1 MKDIYAL
8 LSIYNFI
15 RRGGRYVLSKFSV
28 KKPYTVLVGVI
39 LAIVLGIVSIM
50 KMTTD
55 LLPDMSFPYALII
68 TTDVGASPEEIEK
81 GVTAPIEASM
91 ATTSNIKSI
100 NSISYNSYSMV
111 ICEYEQSANMDSI
124 VIEIQ
129 QNLDQLKSGWDD
141 TVSSPIIMQI
151 DPDMLPIMTAAVG
164 VEGMDSLEVSEYV
177 ENEIIPALESIE
189 GVASASATGMIE
201 EHVVV
206 TLNNEKIE
214 ALNQK
219 VQSVINEQF
228 VEPEKE
234 IESGLN
240 QLEDGKDAIQSGAT
254 QLESGISSG
263 MEEVLNQQ
271 NKLAETKAELKSQ
284 LNDLKSQK
292 SLLETVKSLIDE
304 MLEKAPEEVK
314 ELPTLKEVLEKVD
327 ERFLVSLGININEIK
342 TVEELVTELGGMLT
356 QMEMG
361 MNTIEGALTQISD
374 GEKALETAL
383 ATINVSGVS
392 AGLQM
397 SQTYTDLAVAKSA
410 LEQAQKTLESS
421 KEQAKQSAD
430 LNTILGLETITGLL
444 TAQNFDMPAGY
455 AYDGDTQYLV
465 HVGEGVETVEDLEN
479 LVLMDMGMDGIDTI
493 HLSDIADVELVD
505 NSSEVYSIVNGNPS
519 ISLSLEK
526 QTGYATGEVT
536 DRILEKFK
544 MLEKANDKLEFT
556 VLMDQGVYIDVIVES
571 VIQNMIVGAVLAI
584 VVLWIFLKDF
594 KPTIVI
600 ACSIP
605 LSVIVAIVFMYF
617 TGISLNII
625 SMSGLVLG
633 IGMLVDNSIVV
644 IENIYRF
651 REEGYSIRKACVEGA
666 SEVSGAIIAS
676 TLTTVSVYAPIIFTD
691 GITKQLFVDIALT
704 VAFTLMASLLIAL
717 TFVPALA
724 SYTLKKRKEIAHPFF
739 DKITDWYENVLI
751 VCLNYKVIVFIASI
765 ALLVVTCAACLSRGM
780 TFMDMNIET
789 NQLTVSITAKEEDK
803 LEFEELVTLSNEA
816 MERIF
821 EIEGVDTIG
830 ASIGG
835 DATMN
840 LLSGGTGDSVSMYV
854 LLDEKSDA
862 SIYTVADEILEKT
875 SDMNCEVSCETSS
888 MDMTAMFGSGISVQ
902 IKGSDMEKLQTLTTE
917 VAKIVTETEGT
928 IDVQDGLDNQAPQ
941 FSIIVDKQKAA
952 EYGYTVAQVFQLVY
966 GTMASNT
973 SAATI
978 STDVKDY
985 AVYIQT
991 EEQSQV
997 TLDDIK
1003 NITFTHTNREGEEQ
1017 EISLTDICEMKET
1030 TTLSTINRVGQ
1041 TRYLTVS
1048 SGIDENHNV
1057 TLVSNEIKEKINK
1070 MDIPEGYEIIMTGE
1084 DETINESMEQMLL
1097 MLLLS
1102 IIFIY
1107 LIMVAQFQS
1116 LFSPFIIMF
1125 SIPLAFT
1132 GGFIALFISGKE
1144 LGMISMLGFIML
1156 AGLIVNNGIVLIDYI
1171 NQRRR
1176 EGASKQDAI
1185 IESGITRLRP
1195 ILMTTLTTILAM
1207 STSAIGLGDG
1217 SEIMRPMAITM
1228 IGGLVYGTVLT
1239 LVVIPCIY
1247 DAFNK
1252 EKNMVEEEL

>member
-1 MKDIYAL
+1 M
-8 LSIYNFI
+8 
-15 RRGGRYVLSKFSV
+15 LSKFSV

-39 LAIVLGIVSIM
+39 LAIVLGVVSIM
-50 KMTTD
+50 NMTTD

-111 ICEYEQSANMDSI
+111 ICEYEQNANMDSI

-129 QNLDQLKSGWDD
+129 QSLDQLSGIWDD

-151 DPDMLPIMTAAVG
+151 NPDMLPVMTAAVG
-164 VEGMDSLEVSEYV
+164 VESMDAIEVSEYV

-189 GVASASATGMIE
+189 GVASASATGTVE
-201 EHVVV
+201 EKILV

-219 VQSVINEQF
+219 IQNVINEQF
-228 VEPEKE
+228 EEPENE

-240 QLEDGKDAIQSGAT
+240 QLEDGKEAIQSGAT
-254 QLESGISSG
+254 QLESGLSTG
-263 MEEVLNQQ
+263 LQEVWNQQ
-271 NKLAETKAELKSQ
+271 SKLAETKAELKTQ
-284 LNDLKSQK
+284 LTELNSQK
-292 SLLETVKSLIDE
+292 GLLETVKTLIDE
-304 MLEKAPEEVK
+304 MLNKVPEEIK

-327 ERFLVSLGININEIK
+327 QKFLEGLGIKVEEIK
-342 TVEELVTELGGMLT
+342 TVEELSAGLGTMLD
-356 QMEMG
+356 QMNMG
-361 MNTIEGALTQISD
+361 ISTMESALTQIEE

-392 AGLQM
+392 AGIQM
-397 SQTYTDLAVAKSA
+397 SQTYTDLALAMSA
-410 LEQAQKTLESS
+410 LEQAQQTLEST
-421 KEQAKQSAD
+421 KAQAQDAAD
-430 LNTILGLETITGLL
+430 LNAILSLETITGLL

-465 HVGEGVETVEDLEN
+465 RVGEGVETVEDLAN
-479 LVLMDMGMDGIDTI
+479 LVLIDVGMDGIDTI

-505 NSSEVYSIVNGNPS
+505 NSKDVYSIVNGNPS

-536 DRILEKFK
+536 DRILEKFES
-544 MLEKANDKLEFT
+544 LEEDDESLEFT
-556 VLMDQGVYIDVIVES
+556 VLMDQGIYIDVIVDS
-571 VIQNMIVGAVLAI
+571 VVQNMIVGAVLAI
-584 VVLWIFLKDF
+584 IVLWVFLKDF

-605 LSVIVAIVFMYF
+605 LSVIIAIVLMYF

-644 IENIYRF
+644 IENIYRL

-666 SEVSGAIIAS
+666 SEVSGAIVAS

-691 GITKQLFVDIALT
+691 GITRQLFVDIALT
-704 VAFTLMASLLIAL
+704 VAFTLMASLVIAL

-724 SYTLKKRKEIAHPFF
+724 SYTLKKTKEIAHPFF
-739 DKITDWYENVLI
+739 DKVVGWYENVLRA
-751 VCLNYKVIVFIASI
+751 CLHHKILVFVVSI
-765 ALLVVTCAACLSRGM
+765 ALLIVTGAACLSKGM

-789 NQLTVSITAKEEDK
+789 NQLSVSITAKEGEK
-803 LEFEELVTLSNEA
+803 LEFEELVDVSNEA
-816 MERIF
+816 INRIF

-835 DATMN
+835 NSTMS
-840 LLSGGTGDSVSMYV
+840 LMSGGSGDAVSMYV
-854 LLDEKSDA
+854 LLDENSNA
-862 SIYTVADEILEKT
+862 SIYTVADEIVEKT
-875 SDMNCEVSCETSS
+875 SDMDCIVSCETSS
-888 MDMTAMFGSGISVQ
+888 MDMTTMFGSGLSVQ
-902 IKGSDMEKLQTLTTE
+902 IKGSDMDKIQTLAAQIAELLTG
-917 VAKIVTETEGT
+917 VEGT
-928 IDVQDGLDNQAPQ
+928 VDVKDGLDNQSPQ

-966 GTMASNT
+966 AEMASNT

-985 AVYIQT
+985 AVYLQT

-1003 NITFTHTNREGEEQ
+1003 TITFTHTNREGEER
-1017 EISLTDICEMKET
+1017 EIPLTEICTMEET
-1030 TTLSTINRVGQ
+1030 TTLSMINRSGQ

-1048 SGIDENHNV
+1048 CGIDEEHNV
-1057 TLVSNEIKEKINK
+1057 TLVSNEVKEKINQ
-1070 MDIPEGYEIIMTGE
+1070 MDIPEGYEITMTGE

-1097 MLLLS
+1097 MLLLAV
-1102 IIFIY
+1102 IFIY

-1132 GGFIALFISGKE
+1132 GGFLALFLTGKE
-1144 LGMISMLGFIML
+1144 LGIISMLGFIML

-1176 EGASKQDAI
+1176 EGASKEDAI

-1195 ILMTTLTTILAM
+1195 ILMTTLTTVLAM
-1207 STSAIGLGDG
+1207 STSAAGLGDG
-1217 SEIMRPMAITM
+1217 SEIMQPMAITI
-1228 IGGLVYGTVLT
+1228 IGGLSYGTILT
-1239 LVVIPCIY
+1239 LIVIPCIY

-1252 EKNMVEEEL
+1252 EKSMVEEEL

>member
-1 MKDIYAL
+1 M
-8 LSIYNFI
+8 
-15 RRGGRYVLSKFSV
+15 LSKFSV

-39 LAIVLGIVSIM
+39 LAIVLGVVSIM
-50 KMTTD
+50 NMTTD

-111 ICEYEQSANMDSI
+111 ICEYEQNANMDSI

-129 QNLDQLKSGWDD
+129 QSLDQLSGIWDD

-151 DPDMLPIMTAAVG
+151 NPDMLPVMTAAVG
-164 VEGMDSLEVSEYV
+164 VEGMDAIEVSEYV

-189 GVASASATGMIE
+189 GVASASATGTVE
-201 EHVVV
+201 EKILV

-219 VQSVINEQF
+219 IQNVINEQF
-228 VEPEKE
+228 EEPENE

-240 QLEDGKDAIQSGAT
+240 QLEDGKEAIQSGAT
-254 QLESGISSG
+254 QLESGLSTG
-263 MEEVLNQQ
+263 LQEVWNQQ
-271 NKLAETKAELKSQ
+271 SKLAETKAELKTQ
-284 LNDLKSQK
+284 LTELNSQK
-292 SLLETVKSLIDE
+292 GLLETVKTLIDE
-304 MLEKAPEEVK
+304 MLNKVPEEIK

-327 ERFLVSLGININEIK
+327 QKFLEGLGIKVEEIK
-342 TVEELVTELGGMLT
+342 TVEELSAGLGTMLD
-356 QMEMG
+356 QMNMG
-361 MNTIEGALTQISD
+361 ISTMESALTQIEE

-392 AGLQM
+392 AGIQM
-397 SQTYTDLAVAKSA
+397 SQTYTDLALAMSA
-410 LEQAQKTLESS
+410 LEQAQQTLEST
-421 KEQAKQSAD
+421 KAQAQDAAD
-430 LNTILGLETITGLL
+430 LNAILSLETITGLL

-465 HVGEGVETVEDLEN
+465 RVGEGVETVEDLAN
-479 LVLMDMGMDGIDTI
+479 LVLIDVGMDGIDTI

-505 NSSEVYSIVNGNPS
+505 NSKDVYSIVNGNPS

-536 DRILEKFK
+536 DRILEKFES
-544 MLEKANDKLEFT
+544 LEEDDESLEFT
-556 VLMDQGVYIDVIVES
+556 VLMDQGIYIDVIVDS
-571 VIQNMIVGAVLAI
+571 VVQNMIVGAVLAI
-584 VVLWIFLKDF
+584 IVLWVFLKDF

-605 LSVIVAIVFMYF
+605 LSVIIAIVLMYF

-644 IENIYRF
+644 IENIYRL

-666 SEVSGAIIAS
+666 SEVSGAIVAS

-691 GITKQLFVDIALT
+691 GITRQLFVDIALT
-704 VAFTLMASLLIAL
+704 VAFTLMASLVIAL

-724 SYTLKKRKEIAHPFF
+724 SYTLKKTKEIAHPFF
-739 DKITDWYENVLI
+739 DKVVGWYENVLRA
-751 VCLNYKVIVFIASI
+751 CLHHKILVFVVSI
-765 ALLVVTCAACLSRGM
+765 ALLIVTGAACLSKGM

-789 NQLTVSITAKEEDK
+789 NQLSVSITAKEGEK
-803 LEFEELVTLSNEA
+803 LEFEELVDVSNEA
-816 MERIF
+816 INRIF

-835 DATMN
+835 NSTMS
-840 LLSGGTGDSVSMYV
+840 LMSGGSGDAVSMYV
-854 LLDEKSDA
+854 LLDENSNA
-862 SIYTVADEILEKT
+862 SIYTVADEIVEKT
-875 SDMNCEVSCETSS
+875 SDMDCIVSCETSS
-888 MDMTAMFGSGISVQ
+888 MDMTTMFGSGLSVQ
-902 IKGSDMEKLQTLTTE
+902 IKGSDMDKIQTLAAQIAELLTG
-917 VAKIVTETEGT
+917 VEGT
-928 IDVQDGLDNQAPQ
+928 VDVKDGLDNQSPQ

-966 GTMASNT
+966 AEMASNT

-985 AVYIQT
+985 AVYLQT

-1003 NITFTHTNREGEEQ
+1003 TITFTHTNREGEER
-1017 EISLTDICEMKET
+1017 EIPLTEICTMEET
-1030 TTLSTINRVGQ
+1030 TTLSMINRSGQ

-1048 SGIDENHNV
+1048 CGIDEEHNV
-1057 TLVSNEIKEKINK
+1057 TLVSNEVKEKINQ
-1070 MDIPEGYEIIMTGE
+1070 MDIPEGYEITMTGE

-1097 MLLLS
+1097 MLLLAV
-1102 IIFIY
+1102 IFIY

-1132 GGFIALFISGKE
+1132 GGFLALFLTGKE
-1144 LGMISMLGFIML
+1144 LGIISMLGFIML

-1176 EGASKQDAI
+1176 EGASKEDAI

-1195 ILMTTLTTILAM
+1195 ILMTTLTTVLAM
-1207 STSAIGLGDG
+1207 STSAAGLGDG
-1217 SEIMRPMAITM
+1217 SEIMQPMAITI
-1228 IGGLVYGTVLT
+1228 IGGLSYGTILT
-1239 LVVIPCIY
+1239 LIVIPCIY

-1252 EKNMVEEEL
+1252 EKSMVEEEL

>member
-1 MKDIYAL
+1 M
-8 LSIYNFI
+8 
-15 RRGGRYVLSKFSV
+15 LSKFSV

-201 EHVVV
+201 ERVVV

-314 ELPTLKEVLEKVD
+314 ELPSLKEVLEKVD

-342 TVEELVTELGGMLT
+342 TVEELVVELEGMLT

-361 MNTIEGALTQISD
+361 MSTIEGALTQISD

-430 LNTILGLETITGLL
+430 LNKILGLETITGLL

-465 HVGEGVETVEDLEN
+465 HVGEGVETVEDLKN

-544 MLEKANDKLEFT
+544 TLEKANDKLEFT

-571 VIQNMIVGAVLAI
+571 VIQNMVVGAVLAI

-605 LSVIVAIVFMYF
+605 LSVIVAIVLMYF

-691 GITKQLFVDIALT
+691 GMTKQLFVDIALT

-739 DKITDWYENVLI
+739 DKITDWYENVLT
-751 VCLNYKVIVFIASI
+751 VCLKYKVIVFIVSI

-789 NQLTVSITAKEEDK
+789 NQLTVSITAKEDDK
-803 LEFEELVTLSNEA
+803 LDFEELSALSNEA
-816 MERIF
+816 MDRIF
-821 EIEGVDTIG
+821 EIKGVDTIG

-888 MDMTAMFGSGISVQ
+888 MDITAMFGSGISVQ
-902 IKGSDMEKLQTLTTE
+902 IKGSDMDKLQTLAGE

-1017 EISLTDICEMKET
+1017 EIPLTDICKMEES

-1048 SGIDENHNV
+1048 SSIDENHNI
-1057 TLVSNEIKEKINK
+1057 TLVSNEIKEKIDK
-1070 MDIPEGYEIIMTGE
+1070 MNIPEGYEIIMTGE

-1102 IIFIY
+1102 VIFIY

>member
-1 MKDIYAL
+1 M
-8 LSIYNFI
+8 
-15 RRGGRYVLSKFSV
+15 LSKFSV

-39 LAIVLGIVSIM
+39 LAIVLGVVSIM
-50 KMTTD
+50 NMTTD

-68 TTDVGASPEEIEK
+68 TADVGASPEEIEK

-111 ICEYEQSANMDSI
+111 ICEYEQNANMDSI

-129 QNLDQLKSGWDD
+129 QSLDQLSSMWDD

-164 VEGMDSLEVSEYV
+164 VEGMDAIEVSEYV
-177 ENEIIPALESIE
+177 ENEIVPALESIE
-189 GVASASATGMIE
+189 GVASASATGTVE
-201 EHVVV
+201 EKILV
-206 TLNNEKIE
+206 TLNNEKIK
-214 ALNQK
+214 ALNEKIQG
-219 VQSVINEQF
+219 VINEQF
-228 VEPEKE
+228 EEPENE
-234 IESGLN
+234 IQSGLN
-240 QLEDGKDAIQSGAT
+240 QLEDGKEAIQSGAT
-254 QLESGISSG
+254 ELESGLSTG
-263 MEEVLNQQ
+263 LQEVWNQQ
-271 NKLAETKAELKSQ
+271 SKLAEAKAELKTQ
-284 LNDLKSQK
+284 LEELNSQK
-292 SLLETVKSLIDE
+292 SLLETVKMLIDE
-304 MLEKAPEEVK
+304 MLEKVPEEVK

-327 ERFLVSLGININEIK
+327 QQFLESLGIKVDEIK
-342 TVEELVTELGGMLT
+342 TVEELSGELGTMLE
-356 QMEMG
+356 QMNMG
-361 MNTIEGALTQISD
+361 IGTMESALTQIAE

-392 AGLQM
+392 AGIQM
-397 SQTYTDLAVAKSA
+397 SQTYTDLALAMSA
-410 LEQAQKTLESS
+410 LEQAQQTLEST
-421 KEQAKQSAD
+421 KAQAQDAAD
-430 LNTILGLETITGLL
+430 LNSILSLETIAGLL

-455 AYDGDTQYLV
+455 AYEGDTQYLV
-465 HVGEGVETVEDLEN
+465 RVGEGVETVEDLAN
-479 LVLMDMGMDGIDTI
+479 LVLIDMGMDGIDTI

-505 NSSEVYSIVNGNPS
+505 NSEDVYSIVNGNPS

-536 DRILEKFK
+536 DRILEKFES
-544 MLEKANDKLEFT
+544 LEAADDSIEFT
-556 VLMDQGVYIDVIVES
+556 VLMDQGIYIDVIVDS
-571 VIQNMIVGAVLAI
+571 VVQNMIVGAVLAI
-584 VVLWIFLKDF
+584 IVLWVFLKDF

-605 LSVIVAIVFMYF
+605 LSVIVAIVLMYF

-644 IENIYRF
+644 IENIYRL

-666 SEVSGAIIAS
+666 SEVSGAIVAS

-704 VAFTLMASLLIAL
+704 VAFTLMASLVIAL

-724 SYTLKKRKEIAHPFF
+724 SYTLKKTKEIAHPFF
-739 DKITDWYENVLI
+739 DAVVGWYENVLR
-751 VCLNYKVIVFIASI
+751 VCLNHKILVFVISI
-765 ALLVVTCAACLSRGM
+765 ALLIVTGAACLSKGM

-789 NQLTVSITAKEEDK
+789 NQLSVSIAAKEGEK
-803 LEFEELVTLSNEA
+803 LEFEELVDMSNEA
-816 MERIF
+816 MNRIF

-835 DATMN
+835 NSTMS
-840 LLSGGTGDSVSMYV
+840 LMSGGSGDAVSMYV
-854 LLDEKSDA
+854 LLDENSDA
-862 SIYTVADEILEKT
+862 SIYTVADEIVEKT
-875 SDMNCEVSCETSS
+875 SDMECVVSCETSS
-888 MDMTAMFGSGISVQ
+888 MDMTMMFGSGLSVQ
-902 IKGSDMEKLQTLTTE
+902 IKGSDIDKIQTLAAQMAE
-917 VAKIVTETEGT
+917 LLSGVEGT
-928 IDVQDGLDNQAPQ
+928 VDVKDGLDNQSPQ

-966 GTMASNT
+966 AEMASNT
-973 SAATI
+973 SVATI

-985 AVYIQT
+985 AVYLQT

-1003 NITFTHTNREGEEQ
+1003 SITFTHTNKEGEES
-1017 EISLTDICEMKET
+1017 EIPLTEICTMEET
-1030 TTLSTINRVGQ
+1030 TTLSMINRTGQ

-1048 SGIDENHNV
+1048 CGIDEDHNV
-1057 TLVSNEIKEKINK
+1057 TLVSNEVKEKINQ
-1070 MDIPEGYEIIMTGE
+1070 MDIPEGYEITMTGE

-1097 MLLLS
+1097 MLLLAV
-1102 IIFIY
+1102 IFIY

-1132 GGFIALFISGKE
+1132 GGFIALFLAGKE
-1144 LGMISMLGFIML
+1144 LGIISMLGFIML

-1171 NQRRR
+1171 NQRRQ

-1207 STSAIGLGDG
+1207 STSAAGLGDG
-1217 SEIMRPMAITM
+1217 SEIMQPMAITI
-1228 IGGLVYGTVLT
+1228 IGGLLYGTILT
-1239 LVVIPCIY
+1239 LIVIPCIY

-1252 EKNMVEEEL
+1252 EKSMVEEEL

>member
-1 MKDIYAL
+1 MI
-8 LSIYNFI
+8 
-15 RRGGRYVLSKFSV
+15 SKFSV

-39 LAIVLGIVSIM
+39 LAIVLGVVSIM
-50 KMTTD
+50 DMTTD

-129 QNLDQLKSGWDD
+129 QSLDQLSGMWDD
-141 TVSSPIIMQI
+141 TVSSPMIMQI

-164 VEGMDSLEVSEYV
+164 VENMDAIAVSEYV

-189 GVASASATGMIE
+189 GVASANATGAVE
-201 EHVVV
+201 ERILV
-206 TLNNEKIE
+206 TLNNEKID
-214 ALNQK
+214 ALNEK
-219 VQSVINEQF
+219 VQSVIHEQF
-228 VEPEKE
+228 EEPESE
-234 IESGLN
+234 IQSGLS
-240 QLEDGKDAIQSGAT
+240 QLEDGKEAIQSGAT
-254 QLESGISSG
+254 ELESGLNSG
-263 MEEVLNQQ
+263 LQEVFNQQ
-271 NKLAETKAELKSQ
+271 SKLAETKAELKAQ
-284 LNDLKSQK
+284 LTELNSQK
-292 SLLETVKSLIDE
+292 GLLETVKTLIDE
-304 MLEKAPEEVK
+304 MVEKTPEELK

-327 ERFLVSLGININEIK
+327 QRFLESLGIKVEEIK
-342 TVEELVTELGGMLT
+342 TVEELSSELGALLK
-356 QMEMG
+356 QMDMG
-361 MNTIEGALTQISD
+361 IDTMESALTQIAE

-392 AGLQM
+392 AGIQM
-397 SQTYTDLAVAKSA
+397 SQTYTDLALAMSA
-410 LEQAQKTLESS
+410 LEQAQQTLETT
-421 KEQAKQSAD
+421 KTQAQDAAD
-430 LNTILGLETITGLL
+430 LNTILSLETITGLL

-465 HVGEGVETVEDLEN
+465 RVGEGVETVEDLAN
-479 LVLMDMGMDGIDTI
+479 LVLIDMGMDGIDTI

-505 NSSEVYSIVNGNPS
+505 NSKEVYSIVNGNPS

-536 DRILEKFK
+536 DRILEKFES
-544 MLEKANDKLEFT
+544 LEKADNSLEFT
-556 VLMDQGVYIDVIVES
+556 VLMDQGIYIDVIVDS
-571 VIQNMIVGAVLAI
+571 VVQNMIVGAVLAI
-584 VVLWIFLKDF
+584 IVLWVFLKDF

-605 LSVIVAIVFMYF
+605 LSVIVAIVLMYF

-644 IENIYRF
+644 IENIYRL

-666 SEVSGAIIAS
+666 SEVSGAIVAS

-724 SYTLKKRKEIAHPFF
+724 SYTLKKTKEIAHPIF
-739 DKITDWYENVLI
+739 DAMIGWYENVLRA
-751 VCLNYKVIVFIASI
+751 CLKHKIIVFVVSI
-765 ALLVVTCAACLSRGM
+765 ALLIVTGAACLSKGM

-789 NQLTVSITAKEEDK
+789 NQLSVSITAKEGDK
-803 LEFEELVTLSNEA
+803 LEFEELVNVSNEA

-835 DATMN
+835 NSTMS
-840 LLSGGTGDSVSMYV
+840 LMSGGSGEAVSMYV
-854 LLDEKSDA
+854 LLDTNSDA

-875 SDMNCEVSCETSS
+875 SDMDCVVSCETSS
-888 MDMTAMFGSGISVQ
+888 MDMTTMFGAGLSVQ
-902 IKGSDMEKLQTLTTE
+902 IKGQDMDKIQTLAAQ
-917 VAKIVTETEGT
+917 VAELVTDVEGT
-928 IDVQDGLDNQAPQ
+928 VDVKDGLDNQAPQ
-941 FSIIVDKQKAA
+941 FSILVDKQKAA

-966 GTMASNT
+966 AEMASNT
-973 SAATI
+973 SATTI
-978 STDVKDY
+978 STDVKNY
-985 AVYIQT
+985 AVYLQT

-1003 NITFTHTNREGEEQ
+1003 TITFTHTNKEGEEREVALT
-1017 EISLTDICEMKET
+1017 EICTMEET
-1030 TTLSTINRVGQ
+1030 TTLSTINRTGQ

-1048 SGIDENHNV
+1048 CGIDEEHNV
-1057 TLVSNEIKEKINK
+1057 TLVSNEVKEKINQ
-1070 MDIPEGYEIIMTGE
+1070 MDIPEGYEITMTGE

-1097 MLLLS
+1097 MLLLAV
-1102 IIFIY
+1102 IFIY

-1132 GGFIALFISGKE
+1132 GGFLALFVTGKE
-1144 LGMISMLGFIML
+1144 LGVISMLGFIML

-1171 NQRRR
+1171 NQRRQ
-1176 EGASKQDAI
+1176 EGASKQEAI
-1185 IESGITRLRP
+1185 VESGITRLRP
-1195 ILMTTLTTILAM
+1195 ILMTTLTTVLAM
-1207 STSAIGLGDG
+1207 STSAAGLGDG
-1217 SEIMRPMAITM
+1217 SEIMQPMAITI
-1228 IGGLVYGTVLT
+1228 IGGLSYGTILT
-1239 LVVIPCIY
+1239 LIIIPCIY
-1247 DAFNK
+1247 DAFHR
-1252 EKNMVEEEL
+1252 EKSMVEEEL

>member
-1 MKDIYAL
+1 M
-8 LSIYNFI
+8 
-15 RRGGRYVLSKFSV
+15 LSKFSV

-39 LAIVLGIVSIM
+39 LAIVLGVVSIM
-50 KMTTD
+50 NMTTD

-111 ICEYEQSANMDSI
+111 ICEYEQNANMDSI

-129 QNLDQLKSGWDD
+129 QSLDQLSSAWDD

-164 VEGMDSLEVSEYV
+164 VEGMSAIEVSEYV

-189 GVASASATGMIE
+189 GVASASATGTVE
-201 EHVVV
+201 EKILV

-228 VEPEKE
+228 EEPENE
-234 IESGLN
+234 IESGLS
-240 QLEDGKDAIQSGAT
+240 QLEDGKEAIQSGAT
-254 QLESGISSG
+254 QLESGLSSG
-263 MEEVLNQQ
+263 LQEVWNQQ
-271 NKLAETKAELKSQ
+271 SKLAEAKAELKTQ
-284 LNDLKSQK
+284 LTDLKSQK
-292 SLLETVKSLIDE
+292 GLLETVKTLIDE
-304 MLEKAPEEVK
+304 MLNKVPEEIK

-327 ERFLVSLGININEIK
+327 PKFLESLGIKIEEIK
-342 TVEELVTELGGMLT
+342 SVEELSAELGSMLD
-356 QMEMG
+356 QMNMG
-361 MNTIEGALTQISD
+361 ISTMEGALTQIVE

-392 AGLQM
+392 AGIQM
-397 SQTYTDLAVAKSA
+397 SQTYTDLALAMSA
-410 LEQAQKTLESS
+410 LQQAQQTLESA
-421 KEQAKQSAD
+421 KTQAQDAAD
-430 LNTILGLETITGLL
+430 VNSILSLQTITGLL

-465 HVGEGVETVEDLEN
+465 RVGEGVETIEDLTN
-479 LVLMDMGMDGIDTI
+479 LVLIDMGMDGIDTI

-505 NSSEVYSIVNGNPS
+505 NSKDVYSIVNGNPS

-536 DRILEKFK
+536 DRILEKFES
-544 MLEKANDKLEFT
+544 LEKNNDSLEFT
-556 VLMDQGVYIDVIVES
+556 VLMDQGIYIDVIVDS
-571 VIQNMIVGAVLAI
+571 VVQNMIVGAVLAI
-584 VVLWIFLKDF
+584 VVLLLFLKDF

-605 LSVIVAIVFMYF
+605 LSVIVAIVLMYF
-617 TGISLNII
+617 TDISLNII

-644 IENIYRF
+644 IENIYRL

-704 VAFTLMASLLIAL
+704 VAFTLMASLVIAL

-724 SYTLKKRKEIAHPFF
+724 SYTLKKTKEIAHPFF
-739 DKITDWYENVLI
+739 DAMIGWYENVLRS
-751 VCLNYKVIVFIASI
+751 CLKHKILVFIVSI
-765 ALLVVTCAACLSRGM
+765 ALLIVTGAACLSKGM

-789 NQLTVSITAKEEDK
+789 NQLSVSITAKEDDK
-803 LEFEELVTLSNEA
+803 LEFEELVEISNEA
-816 MERIF
+816 MNRIF
-821 EIEGVDTIG
+821 EIEGVETIG

-835 DATMN
+835 NSTMS
-840 LLSGGTGDSVSMYV
+840 LMSGGGGDSVSMYV
-854 LLDEKSDA
+854 LLDQNSDA
-862 SIYTVADEILEKT
+862 SIYTVADEIVEKT
-875 SDMNCEVSCETSS
+875 SDMNCIVSCETSS
-888 MDMTAMFGSGISVQ
+888 MDMTTMFGSGLSVQ
-902 IKGSDMEKLQTLTTE
+902 IKGSNMDKIQTLATQ
-917 VAKIVTETEGT
+917 VAELVTSVEGT
-928 IDVQDGLDNQAPQ
+928 VDVNDGLDNQAPQ
-941 FSIIVDKQKAA
+941 FSILVDKEKAA

-966 GTMASNT
+966 AEMATNT

-985 AVYIQT
+985 AVYLQT
-991 EEQSQV
+991 QEQSQV
-997 TLDDIK
+997 TLEDIK
-1003 NITFTHTNREGEEQ
+1003 TITFTHTNKEGEER
-1017 EISLTDICEMKET
+1017 EVPLTDICTMEET
-1030 TTLSTINRVGQ
+1030 TTLSMINRSGQ
-1041 TRYLTVS
+1041 TRYVTVS
-1048 SGIDENHNV
+1048 CGIDENHNV
-1057 TLVSNEIKEKINK
+1057 TLVSNEVKEKINQ
-1070 MDIPEGYEIIMTGE
+1070 MDIPEGYEISMTGE
-1084 DETINESMEQMLL
+1084 DETINESMSQMMLMMLL
-1097 MLLLS
+1097 AV
-1102 IIFIY
+1102 IFIY

-1132 GGFIALFISGKE
+1132 GGFIALFLTGKE
-1144 LGMISMLGFIML
+1144 LGVISMLGFIML

-1176 EGASKQDAI
+1176 EGASKVEAI
-1185 IESGITRLRP
+1185 VESGVTRLRP
-1195 ILMTTLTTILAM
+1195 ILMTTLTTVLAM
-1207 STSAIGLGDG
+1207 STSAAGLGDG
-1217 SEIMRPMAITM
+1217 SEIMQPMAITI
-1228 IGGLVYGTVLT
+1228 IGGLSYGTILT
-1239 LVVIPCIY
+1239 LIVIPCIY

-1252 EKNMVEEEL
+1252 EKSMVEEEL

>member
-1 MKDIYAL
+1 MLA
-8 LSIYNFI
+8 
-15 RRGGRYVLSKFSV
+15 KFSV

-39 LAIVLGIVSIM
+39 LAIVLGVVSIM
-50 KMTTD
+50 DMTTD

-68 TTDVGASPEEIEK
+68 TTDIGASPEEIEK

-111 ICEYEQSANMDSI
+111 ICEYEQTANMDSI

-129 QNLDQLKSGWDD
+129 QSLDQLSSAWDD

-164 VEGMDSLEVSEYV
+164 VEGMDAITVSEYV

-189 GVASASATGMIE
+189 GVASASATGTVE
-201 EHVVV
+201 EKILV
-206 TLNNEKIE
+206 TLNNEKINI
-214 ALNQK
+214 LNEK
-219 VQSVINEQF
+219 IQSVINEQF
-228 VEPEKE
+228 EEPEQE
-234 IESGLN
+234 IENGLD
-240 QLEDGKDAIQSGAT
+240 QLEDGKNAIQNGASELQSG
-254 QLESGISSG
+254 LSSG
-263 MEEVLNQQ
+263 MEEVLSQQ
-271 NKLAETKAELKSQ
+271 SKLAETKAELKTQ
-284 LNDLKSQK
+284 LAELKSQK
-292 SLLETVKSLIDE
+292 GLLETVKTLIDE
-304 MLEKAPEEVK
+304 MLNQVPDELK

-327 ERFLVSLGININEIK
+327 QTFLESLGIKIEEIK
-342 TVEELVTELGGMLT
+342 SVEELSTELGGLLE
-356 QMEMG
+356 QMNMG
-361 MNTIEGALTQISD
+361 IQTIEGALTQIVE

-397 SQTYTDLAVAKSA
+397 SQTYTDLALAMNS
-410 LEQAQKTLESS
+410 LQQAQQTLESA
-421 KEQAKQSAD
+421 KTQAQNSAD
-430 LNTILGLETITGLL
+430 LNAILSLETITGLL

-455 AYDGDTQYLV
+455 AYEGDTQYLV
-465 HVGEGVETVEDLEN
+465 RVGEGVETVEDLAN
-479 LVLMDMGMDGIDTI
+479 LVLIDMGMDGIDTI

-505 NSSEVYSIVNGNPS
+505 NSEDVYSIVNGKPS

-536 DRILEKFK
+536 DKILEKFES
-544 MLEKANDKLEFT
+544 LEKANDAIEFT
-556 VLMDQGVYIDVIVES
+556 VLMDQGIYIDVIVDS
-571 VIQNMIVGAVLAI
+571 VIENMVVGAVLAI
-584 VVLWIFLKDF
+584 VVLWVFLKDF

-605 LSVIVAIVFMYF
+605 LSVIVAIVLMYF
-617 TGISLNII
+617 TDISLNII
-625 SMSGLVLG
+625 SMSGLMLG

-644 IENIYRF
+644 IENIYRL

-704 VAFTLMASLLIAL
+704 VAFTLLASLVIAL

-724 SYTLKKRKEIAHPFF
+724 SYTLKKTKQIAHPFF
-739 DKITDWYENVLI
+739 DAIVGWYENVL
-751 VCLNYKVIVFIASI
+751 VWCLRYKILVFIVSI
-765 ALLVVTCAACLSRGM
+765 ALLIVTGAACLSQGM

-789 NQLTVSITAKEEDK
+789 NQLSVSISAKEDDT
-803 LEFEELVTLSNEA
+803 LEFEELVDISNEA

-835 DATMN
+835 NSTMS
-840 LLSGGTGDSVSMYV
+840 LMSGGGGSAVSMYV
-854 LLDEKSDA
+854 LLDTNSDA

-875 SDMNCEVSCETSS
+875 SDMDCVVSCETSS
-888 MDMTAMFGSGISVQ
+888 MDMTTMLGSGLSVQ
-902 IKGSDMEKLQTLTTE
+902 IKGSDMDKIQTLATQTAE
-917 VAKIVTETEGT
+917 ILNTVEGT
-928 IDVQDGLDNQAPQ
+928 VDVKDGLDNQAPQ

-966 GTMASNT
+966 AEMASNT

-985 AVYIQT
+985 AVYLQT

-1003 NITFTHTNREGEEQ
+1003 SITFTHTNKEGEES
-1017 EISLTDICEMKET
+1017 EIALTEICTMEES
-1030 TTLSTINRVGQ
+1030 TTLSTINRSGQ
-1041 TRYLTVS
+1041 TRYITVS
-1048 SGIDENHNV
+1048 CGIDENHNV
-1057 TLVSNEIKEKINK
+1057 TLVSNNVKEKIAQ
-1070 MDIPEGYEIIMTGE
+1070 MDIPEGYEITMTGE
-1084 DETINESMEQMLL
+1084 DETINESMGQMML

-1102 IIFIY
+1102 VIFIY

-1132 GGFIALFISGKE
+1132 GGFVALFITGKE
-1144 LGMISMLGFIML
+1144 LGVISMLGFIML

-1195 ILMTTLTTILAM
+1195 ILMTTLTTVLAM
-1207 STSAIGLGDG
+1207 STSAAGLGDG
-1217 SEIMRPMAITM
+1217 SEIMQPMAITI
-1228 IGGLVYGTVLT
+1228 IGGLSYGTLLT
-1239 LVVIPCIY
+1239 LIVIPCIY
-1247 DAFNK
+1247 DAFTR